1 MENTSTPNT
10 LTPVDG
16 LDRDPLA
23 LNPLGHSAPQTSNLL
38 HPSESSNTLLGE
50 ELTIENSLIGSRVPL
65 VPK

>member
-16 LDRDPLA
+16 LGRDPLA
-23 LNPLGHSAPQTSNLL
+23 LDPLGHSAPQTSNLL
-38 HPSESSNTLLGE
+38 HHSESSNTLLGE